1 MTPGIQKISEKIS
14 NSANEL
20 ANVLMKDLSSQ
31 TDPAII
37 RRCVRQ
43 LIALHKGK
51 VAQSLFLKNATST
64 IQKSIK
70 SLPLSKDFITYMEEY
85 TRVTFETIKVYIYII
100 YIFIVRLLLIHLIHY
115 LPMKTHVVYQ
125 PL

>member
-1 MTPGIQKISEKIS
+1 MTVGIQKIAEKIS

-20 ANVLMKDLSSQ
+20 ANVLMKDLSTQ
-31 TDPAII
+31 TDPAVI

-51 VAQSLFLKNATST
+51 VAQSLFLKNASNA
-64 IQKSIK
+64 IEKSIK

-85 TRVTFETIKVYIYII
+85 TRVTFETIKVYYYLLIYLFCISFFLSFFINFFI
-100 YIFIVRLLLIHLIHY
+100 YLLL
-115 LPMKTHVVYQ
+115 
-125 PL
+125 